1 MSNERNIL
9 EVKNLAAGY
18 PGNTVLQNVNLTLK
32 AVEILGIIGQNGSGK
47 STLVKTIY
55 GLLPNKSGQIDYNG
69 QQLNGIAPHE
79 MIRKGISYF
88 AQGGLIMPALSV
100 QEHLQL
106 AGSHKAGKLRKT
118 HFDDIFAAFPKLKD
132 MENKRAGNLSGGER
146 QMLSFAILLMQD
158 TRMWLLD
165 EPTAG
170 LSPEMVVFTTDFLKK
185 ANQDRGITML
195 LVEHNMEVAFQLATE
210 IAITK
215 EGTLTTPFRK
225 EDFLK
230 EGFLNN
236 FVYN

>member
-18 PGNTVLQNVNLTLK
+18 PGNTVLQNVSLTLK
-32 AVEILGIIGQNGSGK
+32 AGEILGIIGQNGSGK
-47 STLVKTIY
+47 STLVKTIC
-55 GLLPNKSGQIDYNG
+55 GLLSKKSGQIQFEG
-69 QQLNGIAPHE
+69 QPLNGTAPHE
-79 MIRKGISYF
+79 FTRKGISYF

-118 HFDDIFAAFPKLKD
+118 HFDDTFATFPILKEMKD
-132 MENKRAGNLSGGER
+132 KRAGNLSGGER

-158 TRMWLLD
+158 TRIWFLD

-170 LSPEMVVFTTDFLKK
+170 LAPEMVAFTTDFLKK
-185 ANQDRGITML
+185 ANKEWGITML
-195 LVEHNMEVAFQLATE
+195 LVEHNMEVAFQLASKVV
-210 IAITK
+210 ITK
-215 EGTLTTPFRK
+215 EGTLTQPFQR

-230 EGFLNN
+230 ENFLIR